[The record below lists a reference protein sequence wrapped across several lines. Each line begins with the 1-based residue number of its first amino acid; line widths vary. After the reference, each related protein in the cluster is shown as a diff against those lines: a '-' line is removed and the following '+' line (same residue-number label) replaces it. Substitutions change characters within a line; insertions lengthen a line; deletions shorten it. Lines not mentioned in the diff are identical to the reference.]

1 MPAGAD
7 LTGLAPLD
15 RRRWVLA
22 HALDPALSELPP
34 LPSQAAARQILM
46 TIAGV
51 ESGCLHRRQVP
62 VAYAMG
68 FWQFEKNG
76 GVAGVLT
83 HRATQALARKA
94 VEQRGLDHSAGAV
107 WKALEQDD
115 VLAGIFARLLLLSD
129 PPALPSGPDAAKAC
143 YLRTWRP
150 GKPCSASAWE
160 RSWEM
165 ARTAI
170 AG

>member
-1 MPAGAD
+1 MPTGAD
-7 LTGLAPLD
+7 LSGLAPLD

-22 HALDPALSELPP
+22 HAITPALSELPD
-34 LPSQAAARQILM
+34 LPSEAAAVQMLL

-51 ESGCLHRRQVP
+51 ESGCLYRRQFPVP
-62 VAYAMG
+62 HAMG
-68 FWQFEKNG
+68 LWQFERAG

-94 VEQRGLDHSAGAV
+94 VERRGIGPDAGAV

-115 VLAGIFARLLLLSD
+115 VLAGIFARLLLLTD
-129 PPALPSGPDAAKAC
+129 PPALPVSDVAARAC

-150 GKPCSASAWE
+150 GKPCSAAKWSQ
-160 RSWEM
+160 SWEM

>member
-1 MPAGAD
+1 MPEGAD
-7 LTGLAPLD
+7 LSGLAPLD
-15 RRRWVLA
+15 RRRRVLA
-22 HALDPALSELPP
+22 HAITPALAELPA
-34 LPSQAAARQILM
+34 LPSQAGATQLLL

-62 VAYAMG
+62 VAHAMG
-68 FWQFEKNG
+68 LWQFERGG

-83 HRATQALARKA
+83 HKATRALAA
-94 VEQRGLDHSAGAV
+94 ESVEKRGLDQTADAV
-107 WKALEQDD
+107 WKALEKDD
-115 VLAGIFARLLLLSD
+115 VLAGIFARLLLLTD
-129 PPALPSGPDAAKAC
+129 PPALPSGPDAGRAC

-150 GKPCSASAWE
+150 GKPCSESTWL

-170 AG
+170 DG